1 MYRNGAFFILLFFC
15 ACCISTA
22 MGQDKDIG
30 QDPFFIDWQE
40 GPVTGQ
46 LGDIGEIDVPAG
58 YLFTGTEGTLTL
70 LEITENPPSG
80 AELGTIAPA
89 GDEEWNQWFVI
100 FEFSPVG
107 YIKNADQE
115 ELDADALFQSLVEA
129 TEEGN
134 KLRRERGWE
143 TISLTGWD
151 ESPYYDPITNNLCWA
166 IRVTSPSGSSTNFST
181 RLLGRQGYIS
191 ADLIIDPAYLESAL
205 PGYENLIATFRY
217 QSGHQYAEYREGD
230 KVAKYGLTA
239 LIVGGAGAA
248 AAKTG
253 LLAKFWK
260 FIVAGVVAIGA
271 FLKRV
276 IKALTGRSNESA

>member
-1 MYRNGAFFILLFFC
+1 MYRYGLLITVLCCWIL
-15 ACCISTA
+15 TA
-22 MGQDKDIG
+22 TALGQDKDIG
-30 QDPFFIDWQE
+30 QNPFYIDWQE
-40 GPVTGQ
+40 GPVTGA

-58 YLFTGTEGTLTL
+58 YLFTDAEGTKTL

-80 AELGTIAPA
+80 AELGAIAPA
-89 GDEEWNQWFVI
+89 GEEEWNQWFVI

-107 YIKNADQE
+107 YIKDADQE
-115 ELDADALFQSLVEA
+115 ELDADAIFESMVAA

-134 KLRRERGWE
+134 KLRQERGWE

-151 ESPYYDPITNNLCWA
+151 ESPYYDPLTNNLCWA
-166 IRVTSPSGSSTNFST
+166 IRVTAPSGSSTNFST

-205 PGYENLIATFRY
+205 PGYENLIANFRF

-260 FIVAGVVAIGA
+260 FIVAGVVALGA

-276 IKALTGRSNESA
+276 FKALTGRSNESA